1 MTAKPRVLVQTIKQA
16 TIVTFEDSSLVD
28 TLHIDQISKELYDL
42 VDKQDRRKLV
52 LDLEKVVYLSS
63 SALRVFLALREKLGR
78 KDGQLILCGISKD
91 IMKMFKV
98 TSLHKLFKFAKTED
112 EALEQLGV
120 VMA

>member
-1 MTAKPRVLVQTIKQA
+1 MSAKPRVVVQTIKQV

-28 TLHIDQISKELYDL
+28 TLHIDQISKEIYDL

-52 LDLEKVVYLSS
+52 LDLDKVVYLSS
-63 SALRVFLALREKLGR
+63 SALRLFLALREKLSR

-91 IMKMFKV
+91 IKKMFKV